1 MSKDIT
7 HLIERLEL
15 FEERLGIR
23 LEGLYAL
30 YAEIGGSDNCQWVT
44 VTGEIHAL
52 EGMKLNQNIK
62 IVGAVYDNSGRVLE
76 IAENFV
82 FAAEFY
88 GFKVFKLTL
97 ILPPRANITKI
108 RIYPE
113 VL

>member
-23 LEGLYAL
+23 LEGLYAQ
-30 YAEIGGSDNCQWVT
+30 ISDDCRWVI
-44 VTGEIHAL
+44 VTGEVHAL

-62 IVGAVYDNSGRVLE
+62 IVGAVYDNSGRVLD
-76 IAENFV
+76 IVENFV

-88 GFKVFKLTL
+88 GFKVFRLT
-97 ILPPRANITKI
+97 IELPPRANITKI

>member
-23 LEGLYAL
+23 LEGLYA
-30 YAEIGGSDNCQWVT
+30 EISEISDDWRWVT
-44 VTGEIHAL
+44 VTGEVHAL
-52 EGMKLNQNIK
+52 EGMKLKQDIR
-62 IVGAVYDNSGRVLE
+62 IVGAVYDNFGRV
-76 IAENFV
+76 IVRDSWQV
-82 FAAEFY
+82 FKEKFY
-88 GFKVFKLTL
+88 GFQVFSLSPT
-97 ILPPRANITKI
+97 LPPRANITKI

>member
-23 LEGLYAL
+23 LEGLYA
-30 YAEIGGSDNCQWVT
+30 EISDDCRWVT
-44 VTGEIHAL
+44 VTGEVHAL
-52 EGMKLNQNIK
+52 EGMKLKQDIR
-62 IVGAVYDNSGRVLE
+62 IVGAVYDNSGRVLSTDDRG
-76 IAENFV
+76 V

-88 GFKVFKLTL
+88 GFKVFTL
-97 ILPPRANITKI
+97 PIALPPRANITKI

-113 VL
+113 VW

>member
-23 LEGLYAL
+23 LEGLYAQ
-30 YAEIGGSDNCQWVT
+30 ISDDCRWVT
-44 VTGEIHAL
+44 VTGEVHAL

-62 IVGAVYDNSGRVLE
+62 IVGAVYDNSGRVLD
-76 IAENFV
+76 IVENFV

-88 GFKVFKLTL
+88 GFKVFRLT
-97 ILPPRANITKI
+97 IELPPRANITKI

>member
-7 HLIERLEL
+7 QLIERLEL

-23 LEGLYAL
+23 LEGLYAQ
-30 YAEIGGSDNCQWVT
+30 ISDDCRWVT
-44 VTGEIHAL
+44 VTGEVHAL

-62 IVGAVYDNSGRVLE
+62 IVGAVYDNSGRVLD
-76 IAENFV
+76 IVENFV

-88 GFKVFKLTL
+88 GFKVFRLP
-97 ILPPRANITKI
+97 IELPPRANITKI

>member
-23 LEGLYAL
+23 LEGLYA
-30 YAEIGGSDNCQWVT
+30 EISDDCRWVT
-44 VTGEIHAL
+44 VNGEVHAL
-52 EGMKLNQNIK
+52 EGMKLKQDIS
-62 IVGAVYDNSGRVLE
+62 IVGAVYDNFGRV
-76 IAENFV
+76 IVSNSWQV
-82 FAAEFY
+82 FKEKFY
-88 GFKVFKLTL
+88 GFQVFFLL
-97 ILPPRANITKI
+97 LAPPPRANITKI